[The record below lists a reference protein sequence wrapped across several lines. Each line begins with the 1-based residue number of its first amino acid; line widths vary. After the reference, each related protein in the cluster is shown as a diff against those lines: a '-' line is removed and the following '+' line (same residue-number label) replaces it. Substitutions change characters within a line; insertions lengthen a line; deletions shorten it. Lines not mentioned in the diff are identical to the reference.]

1 MAEYGRAASPEADDA
16 GFDFLGFLW
25 RRSWLAL
32 FFGTIGAGAAYY
44 YYLQQPVKFSAKAQV
59 LVIKQQ
65 ANLPVSAVNGF
76 DPTGNR
82 DPLANDVR
90 LISSESTVGPAVQM
104 ARLHELPSLA
114 GSSNPVQTI
123 LADLSVNRTAR
134 DGDLLD
140 ISYKGSDPEDCAKIV
155 NAIVASYDARL
166 KEAYQDVGAVTA
178 RLLGDA
184 KEQWES
190 TLKKS
195 EDDYKNFVQN
205 SSLLFNGETATSVH
219 QSRMAEIE
227 AQRSQVIIA
236 QTDVQAELDSI
247 QKALDHGGSREAI
260 MMMVDTFRKKG
271 ADEASKSAPSLMA
284 TLFPLLMEE
293 QMALEEVG
301 EDHPRVRLIRKRI
314 EMTQRHMQSLASVDG
329 TVVPD
334 ANVKKDFLTIYIES
348 LRQQLQASVER
359 LQQLD
364 ALFER
369 EAEAYKKQADLQIT
383 DRRLRDEITRSQQ
396 LFNTIVDRLKE
407 VDLATKG
414 GQYKAEVITPATRG
428 YQVEPNFKKT
438 MMMGSVL
445 GAIVGLLL
453 GFLVETADKSFRS
466 PDEISQVL
474 SLPLVGISAQFQVA
488 RAAEG
493 SPFAPAVVT
502 VHRPRSQSAEAF
514 RGVRTHLM
522 ASLRQEE
529 SKVILVTSPEPGDGK
544 STMST
549 NLAVAMAQ
557 SGKSVLLIDADMRR
571 PTVHTL
577 VGQDRS
583 PGLSDLL
590 ENPDTTVESVVHRLP
605 VEGGLLHV
613 IAAGKCPRDPG
624 ERLMSQR
631 FADLLGML
639 KDQYDWII
647 IDSPPVLAVTDSA
660 TISRMVTG
668 VVLVVRMNGRTRMAA
683 IRAVESLRSL
693 DANVLGV
700 VANGIDPTKHGG
712 YGYEYGVYGASKR
725 ASKYYVESGEG
736 R

>member
-1 MAEYGRAASPEADDA
+1 MAEYGRAANQEAEEA

-44 YYLQQPVKFSAKAQV
+44 YYLQQPVRYSARAQV

-65 ANLPVSAVNGF
+65 ADLPVSAVNGF

-90 LISSESTVGPAVQM
+90 LISSEGTVGPAVEA
-104 ARLHELPSLA
+104 ARLNELPSLA
-114 GSSNPVQTI
+114 ASANPVQAI
-123 LADLSVNRTAR
+123 LADLSVNRTALQ
-134 DGDLLD
+134 GDVLE

-155 NAIVASYDARL
+155 NAVVASYDLRL
-166 KEAYQDVGAVTA
+166 KEAYQDVGAMTA
-178 RLLGDA
+178 KLLGEA
-184 KEQWES
+184 KQQWES

-195 EDDYKNFVQN
+195 EDDYTKFRQN
-205 SSLLFNGETATSVH
+205 SSLLFNGDSATSVH
-219 QSRMAEIE
+219 QTRMTEIE

-236 QTDVQAELDSI
+236 QTDVQAQLDSI
-247 QKALDHGGSREAI
+247 QKAIDKGGSREAI
-260 MMMVDTFRKKG
+260 LLMVEAFGQKG
-271 ADEASKSAPSLMA
+271 ESDNSKSSPSLMA
-284 TLFPLLMEE
+284 TLFPLLLEE
-293 QMALEEVG
+293 QLMLEEVG
-301 EDHPRVRLIRKRI
+301 PDHPKVKAIRKRI
-314 EMTQRHMQSLASVDG
+314 EMTENHMQNLANTDG

-334 ANVKKDFLTIYIES
+334 ANQKKDFLTIYIES
-348 LRQQLQASVER
+348 LRQQLQASHER

-369 EAEAYKKQADLQIT
+369 EADASKKQADLQIT
-383 DRRLRDEITRSQQ
+383 DRRLQNEIARSTQ

-445 GAIVGLLL
+445 GALVGLLL
-453 GFLVETADKSFRS
+453 GFLVETADKSFRT

-474 SLPLVGISAQFQVA
+474 GLPLVGISPQFQAA
-488 RAAEG
+488 RPSTETSFG
-493 SPFAPAVVT
+493 PAVIT

-514 RGVRTHLM
+514 RGVRTHLL
-522 ASLRQEE
+522 AGLRDEVT
-529 SKVILVTSPEPGDGK
+529 KVILVTSPEPGDGK
-544 STMST
+544 STMAS

-577 VGQDRS
+577 IGLERS

-590 ENPDTTVESVVHRLP
+590 ENTQATVDSVIHSLA

-613 IAAGKCPRDPG
+613 IPAGNCPRDPG

-631 FADLLGML
+631 FIDLLGL
-639 KDQYDWII
+639 LRDKFEWII

-660 TISRMVTG
+660 TIAREVTG
-668 VVLVVRMNGRTRMAA
+668 VLLVVRMNGRTRMAA
-683 IRAVESLRSL
+683 IRAVESLRNL
-693 DANVLGV
+693 GANVLGV

-725 ASKYYVESGEG
+725 ASKYYVESSEG

>member
-1 MAEYGRAASPEADDA
+1 
-16 GFDFLGFLW
+16 
-25 RRSWLAL
+25 
-32 FFGTIGAGAAYY
+32 
-44 YYLQQPVKFSAKAQV
+44 
-59 LVIKQQ
+59 
-65 ANLPVSAVNGF
+65 
-76 DPTGNR
+76 
-82 DPLANDVR
+82 
-90 LISSESTVGPAVQM
+90 
-104 ARLHELPSLA
+104 
-114 GSSNPVQTI
+114 
-123 LADLSVNRTAR
+123 
-134 DGDLLD
+134 
-140 ISYKGSDPEDCAKIV
+140 
-155 NAIVASYDARL
+155 
-166 KEAYQDVGAVTA
+166 
-178 RLLGDA
+178 
-184 KEQWES
+184 
-190 TLKKS
+190 
-195 EDDYKNFVQN
+195 
-205 SSLLFNGETATSVH
+205 
-219 QSRMAEIE
+219 
-227 AQRSQVIIA
+227 
-236 QTDVQAELDSI
+236 
-247 QKALDHGGSREAI
+247 
-260 MMMVDTFRKKG
+260 
-271 ADEASKSAPSLMA
+271 MA

-314 EMTQRHMQSLASVDG
+314 EMTQRHMQSLTSVDG

-334 ANVKKDFLTIYIES
+334 ANIKKDFLTIYVES
-348 LRQQLQASVER
+348 LRQQLQASSER

-428 YQVEPNFKKT
+428 FQVEPNFKKT

-453 GFLVETADKSFRS
+453 GFLVESADKSFRS

-488 RAAEG
+488 RPAEG

-522 ASLRQEE
+522 AAIRQEE
-529 SKVILVTSPEPGDGK
+529 SKIILVTSPEPGDGK

-577 VGQDRS
+577 VGQERS

-590 ENPDTTVESVVHRLP
+590 ENSDTSVESVTHRLP

-631 FADLLGML
+631 FADLVGML

-668 VVLVVRMNGRTRMAA
+668 VLLVVRMNGRTRMAA

-700 VANGIDPTKHGG
+700 IANGIDPTKHGG